1 MPALTPDISAS
12 SEAARSTFP
21 RTRRLKRRLL
31 IQSLFDRTRKETQSV
46 NQGPIK
52 LLYRRVPASTTGTG
66 SPVQVG
72 FAVGKSSGGAVR
84 RNRIKRV
91 LREEYRQ
98 NRLDLERRVSSSESC
113 LIIMV
118 VLRNAHATSEE
129 LALNLRKALISLQNA

>member
-1 MPALTPDISAS
+1 VSALTSDLSAG

-31 IQSLFDRTRKETQSV
+31 IQSLFDRTRKQTQSV

-52 LLYRRVPASTTGTG
+52 LLYRRVPANATGTG
-66 SPVQVG
+66 SPVQIG

-98 NRLDLERRVSSSESC
+98 NRVDLERRVSASDSC

-118 VLRNAHATSEE
+118 MLRNARATSED
-129 LALNLRKALISLQNA
+129 LALSLRKALISLQNT